1 MKLKDQDLIARA
13 YTRVLR
19 EQAGFSIGNELYKLY
34 TEVDPNAK
42 TKTGAKVSDEL
53 KLIMKELED
62 IVQTASR
69 NRAGDEPEKVLTF
82 LIQQLSID

>member
-19 EQAGFSIGNELYKLY
+19 EQAGFSIGNEFYKLY
-34 TEVDPNAK
+34 TELDPNAK
-42 TKTGAKVSDEL
+42 TKTGARGSDEL
-53 KLIMKELED
+53 KLIIDELQD
-62 IVQTASR
+62 IVQTAST
-69 NRAGDEPEKVLTF
+69 NHTGQPEKVLTF